1 MQMRLQVAIL
11 LMAVRAAAGAEQKP
25 SAEEQ
30 ARLLEQVREAALS
43 YTRSLPDFICTQ
55 IVKRYAD
62 ATGRDRWTPI
72 DTLTVKLSYF
82 GQKEDYKLLSIDN
95 KPTNLEYMKAGGAAS
110 KGEFGTV
117 LSMVFDPK
125 SAAGFQW
132 NSWTTIRK
140 RRAAVYS
147 YRVERAHS
155 EYVVSVQVD
164 RDRLRETLVGYHG
177 EIFADRETNM
187 VLRMTT
193 VAEVPAGFP
202 MRQAVTS
209 LDYDFTEV
217 GGREYLL
224 PLKAEVEMWS
234 TRLHTRNSV
243 GFHSYQKFQSETTI
257 LFGTDE
263 DKPKAAPGKH

>member
-1 MQMRLQVAIL
+1 MRLPVAIL
-11 LMAVRAAAGAEQKP
+11 LVAVRAAAGAEQKP

-30 ARLLEQVREAALS
+30 ARLLEQVREAALN

-55 IVKRYAD
+55 VVKRYVD
-62 ATGRDRWTPI
+62 VTGRDRWALI

-82 GQKEDYKLLSIDN
+82 GQKEDYKLLSIDD
-95 KPTNLEYMKAGGAAS
+95 KPTNLEYMKTGGAAS

-117 LSMVFDPK
+117 LYMVFDPK
-125 SAAGFQW
+125 SATGFQW
-132 NSWTTIRK
+132 NNWTTIRK
-140 RRAAVYS
+140 RRAAVYA

-155 EYVVSVQVD
+155 QYVVSVQEG
-164 RDRLRETLVGYHG
+164 RGGSRQTLVGFHG

-187 VLRMTT
+187 VLHMTT

-202 MRQAVTS
+202 MRQAVTN

-234 TRLHTRNSV
+234 TKLHTRNSV

-257 LFGTDE
+257 SFGTDE
-263 DKPKAAPGKH
+263 DKPKVVTGKH